1 MMPEEIRLQSF
12 MSDCGVASRRKS
24 EEIILSGRVKVNGEV
39 VKVLGTKVSPKDV
52 VTVDGK
58 IIEKEEHVY
67 YALNKPS
74 GYVTTLEDEFDRR
87 KVIDLFD
94 PADRDKRIFPVGR
107 LDYDTQGILLFTND
121 GELANKLTSPKSN
134 IQKEYLARVAGKADM
149 KAVGHL
155 VRGVVINGYK
165 TRPAEVEVIEYKK
178 DTDTSLLRIV
188 ITEGKYHQVKNM
200 CEAVGLPVKK
210 LTRLRFGCISTEGI
224 PKGAYRKLKIHEV
237 KQLYNL

>member
-1 MMPEEIRLQSF
+1 MTEEIRLQSY
-12 MSDCGVASRRKS
+12 MASCGVASRRKC
-24 EEIILSGRVKVNGEV
+24 EEIITSGRVKVNGVV
-39 VKVLGTKVSPKDV
+39 VKTLGTKVVERDIV
-52 VTVDGK
+52 EVDGK
-58 IIEKEEHVY
+58 IIKQEEHVY

-74 GYVTTLEDEFDRR
+74 GYVTTLDDEHGRR
-87 KVIDLFD
+87 KVIDLFE
-94 PADRDKRIFPVGR
+94 PADLDKRIFPVGR

-121 GELANKLTSPKSN
+121 GELANKLTSPNSKVE
-134 IQKEYLARVAGKADM
+134 KEYLARVNGHADKAALA
-149 KAVGHL
+149 KL

-178 DTDTSLLRIV
+178 DTDTSLLRII

-210 LTRLRFGCISTEGI
+210 LTRLRFATISTEGI

>member
-1 MMPEEIRLQSF
+1 MSEEIRLQSY
-12 MSDCGVASRRKS
+12 MASCGVASRRKC
-24 EEIILSGRVKVNGEV
+24 EEIITSGRVKVNGEV
-39 VKVLGTKVSPKDV
+39 VNTLGTKVTEKDV
-52 VTVDGK
+52 VSVDGK
-58 IIEKEEHVY
+58 LIKPEEHVY

-74 GYVTTLEDEFDRR
+74 GYVTTLSDEHGRR
-87 KVIDLFD
+87 KVIDLFEQ
-94 PADRDKRIFPVGR
+94 ADLDKRIFPVGR

-121 GELANKLTSPKSN
+121 GELANKLTSPNSKVE
-134 IQKEYLARVAGKADM
+134 KEYLARVSGHADKAALA
-149 KAVGHL
+149 KL

-178 DTDTSLLRIV
+178 DTDTSLLRII

-210 LTRLRFGCISTEGI
+210 LTRLRFATISTEGI
-224 PKGAYRKLKIHEV
+224 PKGAYRSLKIHEV